1 VPRALAGRAVS
12 VTAVDFSPASLEVAA
27 QSLTGERRT
36 RYQWVVADATDTRL
50 QDDCADVVTSL
61 QLLQHLPTLAHRQAL
76 VSEAYRLLRPG
87 GLFVLTCYGR
97 NLLHRLR
104 GERERFSGGLYFRRH
119 SPRDVRELIATRF
132 DSTFAGAC
140 VGLPDFLPFPWL
152 DRLLSRLPGWGLVGR
167 IVVCSARKL
176 P

>member
-1 VPRALAGRAVS
+1 MAEPNGTSDVTQLLREWRGGNNGALERLLPLVYDELHVIAARHMAREWRVS
-12 VTAVDFSPASLEVAA
+12 V
-27 QSLTGERRT
+27 
-36 RYQWVVADATDTRL
+36 YQTT
-50 QDDCADVVTSL
+50 
-61 QLLQHLPTLAHRQAL
+61 AL